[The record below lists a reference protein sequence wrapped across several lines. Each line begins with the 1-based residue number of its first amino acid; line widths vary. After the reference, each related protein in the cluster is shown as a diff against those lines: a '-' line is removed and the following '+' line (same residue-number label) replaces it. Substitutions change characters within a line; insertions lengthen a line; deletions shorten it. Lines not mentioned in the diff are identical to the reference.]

1 MLSFD
6 HVIQK
11 PELKIQTVLHDT
23 CISSQFKKNNVPKKN
38 RKSNKYISVEELWM
52 ILIFLVLTFC
62 VFSKFIKYLLLC
74 FQTKPINLP
83 SPKVGQVWVQIPV

>member
-11 PELKIQTVLHDT
+11 PEFKIQIVLHDM

-38 RKSNKYISVEELWM
+38 KRGNLTN
-52 ILIFLVLTFC
+52 IFQLRNC
-62 VFSKFIKYLLLC
+62 
-74 FQTKPINLP
+74 
-83 SPKVGQVWVQIPV
+83 G